1 MTCGTT
7 ISLLLYFNCL
17 LLLSCTLYAVGLC
30 PNVGLQMENKEY
42 RLSISASL
50 CLSINLF
57 FSLHL
62 CVSYIHSSVHPFIDF
77 FLTSIHAPIQVYN
90 FAVTFIIYHSSFVH
104 SYHPSLPSTFVSA
117 PRPSAHSSLH
127 PSIIHRCA
135 SHSSN
140 HPYIHIISIYIICLM
155 VYASILEGIIPD

>member
-117 PRPSAHSSLH
+117 PPAHPPIHPFIHLSYIDAHPIHPTIRISILY
-127 PSIIHRCA
+127 PSIL
-135 SHSSN
+135 S
-140 HPYIHIISIYIICLM
+140 
-155 VYASILEGIIPD
+155 V